1 LGASVCATAADPS
14 RASTAAIGK
23 IRIETSIEDTF
34 AARDSSG
41 RNFQAL
47 QVNPENVS
55 RRCDGHR
62 RGTDSIQASNQ
73 SIDREFADATGGKRG
88 NIRLLQPKHDGS
100 LGLGKLPTF
109 DDSPEFVNK
118 LGLEKALLPDWQN
131 QGRRRR
137 CRCLRLLSYCC
148 SLVASFSVVLA
159 VVSLG
164 YLEPRLDD
172 LCLPLRR
179 PDPLLPRLPLTD
191 VSTYVLVM
199 FYLAIA
205 RKSWPDAP

>member
-118 LGLEKALLPDWQN
+118 LGLEKLFFRIGKTKVGEDVAAACGCFPIVAH
-131 QGRRRR
+131 
-137 CRCLRLLSYCC
+137 LSPPFPW
-148 SLVASFSVVLA
+148 FS
-159 VVSLG
+159 
-164 YLEPRLDD
+164 R
-172 LCLPLRR
+172 
-179 PDPLLPRLPLTD
+179 
-191 VSTYVLVM
+191 
-199 FYLAIA
+199 
-205 RKSWPDAP
+205 